1 MPVYDQIGTGYDTTR
16 KADRYITDR
25 LAFHLQIKANQA
37 YLDLACG
44 TGNYTTA
51 LASMHSGVWTGLD
64 ISDTMI
70 SEARRKSK
78 TVTWLQSNCE
88 NIPFSEHTFD
98 GVVCTL
104 AIHHF
109 STLGKAFR
117 EVFRVMRA
125 GRFVI
130 FTSTPEQMQRYW
142 LCRYFPES
150 MRAAMK
156 QMPAKPL
163 VEEAL
168 HLAGFK
174 IAATEPYSVKNDLED
189 FFLYSGK
196 FNPSLYLDAVARSGI
211 STFANL
217 ASEREVTQGCEQLSR
232 DIQSGKIIEI
242 QREFEHD
249 AGDYLF
255 LIAEKDN

>member
-16 KADRYITDR
+16 KADRFITQR
-25 LAFHLQIKANQA
+25 LAFHLQIKADQE

-51 LASMHSGVWTGLD
+51 VSSMHGGVWTGLD

-70 SEARRKSK
+70 SEARKKSE
-78 TVTWLQSNCE
+78 TVTWLRSNCE
-88 NIPFSEHTFD
+88 NMPLSDHTID
-98 GVVCTL
+98 GVLCTL

-109 STLGKAFR
+109 STLDKAFS
-117 EVFRVMRA
+117 EVFRVMRG

-130 FTSTPEQMQRYW
+130 FTATPEQMQRYW
-142 LCRYFPES
+142 LCRYFPECMS
-150 MRAAMK
+150 AAIK
-156 QMPAKPL
+156 QMPAKQT
-163 VEEAL
+163 VEDAL

-174 IAATEPYSVKNDLED
+174 IVAIEPYSVKNDLED

-196 FNPSLYLDAVARSGI
+196 FNPSLYLDPVARSGI

-217 ASEREVTQGCEQLSR
+217 ASEREVSQGCEQLSR
-232 DIQSGKIIEI
+232 DIQSGQIIEI

-255 LIAEKDN
+255 IVAEKDN